1 MSRNELVA
9 VFERETGHPIRRQ
22 RVPRLALRAGA
33 FALRRAKPGLASVL
47 GMALSSDDRRAVPD
61 DRALRDLGIV
71 GRPVSA
77 YVREL
82 VLAGDATTVR

>member
-9 VFERETGHPIRRQ
+9 AFERATGQPIRRQ
-22 RVPRLALRAGA
+22 RVPRLVLRVGA
-33 FALRRAKPGLASVL
+33 FALRRVKPGMASVL
-47 GMALSSDDRRAVPD
+47 GMALASDDRREVPD
-61 DRALRDLGIV
+61 DRALRELGIT

-82 VLAGDATTVR
+82 VLADEATQAN